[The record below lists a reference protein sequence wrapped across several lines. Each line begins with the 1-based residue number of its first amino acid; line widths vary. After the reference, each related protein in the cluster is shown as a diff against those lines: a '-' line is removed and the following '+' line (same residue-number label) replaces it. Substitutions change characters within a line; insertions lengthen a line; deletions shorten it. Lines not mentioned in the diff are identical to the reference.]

1 MKQKKYEEHLK
12 TTLPESEEVEC
23 KKCER
28 KFYDEFNL
36 LSLAKIIHFLSNST
50 SNINY
55 GNTSINKVT
64 SSELFCFS
72 VRPLRV
78 KVNLAPVLVPLS

>member
-12 TTLPESEEVEC
+12 KTLPESEEVEC

-36 LSLAKIIHFLSNST
+36 ISLGALDLCFLCAN
-50 SNINY
+50 
-55 GNTSINKVT
+55 
-64 SSELFCFS
+64 
-72 VRPLRV
+72 R
-78 KVNLAPVLVPLS
+78 NLDKETIKEKYHE